1 MFRNN
6 YSYMENYLVVL
17 FKNKKRKR
25 IIKKFVTLSR
35 AKSFYENLVEK
46 SNEVIFEV
54 LVENAK
60 ECKFEI
66 GLIDTK
72 TNQSAPIYTTDE
84 YGRSVKVKFED
95 NTGMSII
102 KMSPYRQEELIYDVE
117 TNRKITSND
126 LIKKYLKGDG
136 LKMVSVLNNKIVV
149 QKDEMIKLFSLKNE
163 QESSRFVDCLSSY
176 FFKIKRGDCLFIK
189 DYSSPQRKYLYSLLE
204 SNGFDKKVLYRK
216 FTTYPSHPK

>member
-1 MFRNN
+1 
-6 YSYMENYLVVL
+6 MENYLVVL

-136 LKMVSVLNNKIVV
+136 LKMVSVLNNKIVI